1 MDCNNDIPGNPTTD
15 TQRTMTR
22 RSTTSSQTLTVS
34 NRSMAM
40 SSSFSMMSLLLLLLQ
55 QVSEL
60 TSVYAFTTS
69 IRRTQQSSPPLP
81 STTALG
87 LRVAYQG
94 VPGAYS
100 EKSTRELLGDNV
112 IAIGRPDFESC
123 FQAVASMEVDYA
135 CLPIENSLGGSIHE
149 NYDLMLRYDLTICA
163 EHEFRVQHCV
173 LVKDGVKL
181 EDIKYAISHPQALAQ
196 CDNYLRGLGIRPIPT
211 YDTAG
216 SAKMI
221 IENENLPEN
230 CTPENTC
237 AIASDL
243 AGRTYGM
250 SCLAKGVED
259 DDSNFT
265 RFLLLG
271 RKGVLQYLNQNV
283 PAKTSVVF
291 TLPNTAG
298 ALYKALACFS
308 LRDIDFS
315 KIESRPTSVS
325 LLNFLKFRSQQK
337 NNGNGKKNREE
348 LSVPRFRYCF
358 YLDFLD
364 GQLSTN
370 SENALA
376 NLREFTDY
384 VRILGSYPRRS
395 RLVGPV
401 AAAVEELKTTVVDDP
416 RDVSLLEL
424 PSDSD
429 DGSAPLNIGILG
441 FGAFG
446 QFLAARMSQKHRISC
461 LDKADKTVTAR
472 NLGVEFYPHFEVSNF
487 LKDLDVVVL
496 AVPMIDLEETVEM
509 LPVDKLVG
517 KLVVDVSPL
526 NQHPKNLLLH
536 TFANHPDIDVLVTNP
551 MFGPVPQGRGD
562 IGVVNGS
569 KSGEFIL
576 APANV
581 QALAEAANS
590 LWEGRPMVYERARI
604 SNMQRCDRYLK
615 IFEKAR
621 CQVVEMT
628 SDQHDATTAD
638 AEFVTH
644 MVGRLMDQDLL
655 PPTPVMSK
663 EYESLLDV
671 AEMTSGDS
679 FDLFFGMFKHN
690 PKAKEHLAR
699 MRENLASLERQLAAR
714 EAYLMAKD
722 EMRKSDR
729 QRLLSETRLLLQE
742 LAKNGIV
749 SETPV
754 IAEESS
760 STKVEASSESPID
773 LKDLNP

>member
-1 MDCNNDIPGNPTTD
+1 MP
-15 TQRTMTR
+15 
-22 RSTTSSQTLTVS
+22 SQTYLVVVALL
-34 NRSMAM
+34 MAALPQYVLVGAFYPVNTRHKSPQP
-40 SSSFSMMSLLLLLLQ
+40 SSSTSLN
-55 QVSEL
+55 
-60 TSVYAFTTS
+60 
-69 IRRTQQSSPPLP
+69 
-81 STTALG
+81 

-94 VPGAYS
+94 CPGAYS

-173 LVKDGVKL
+173 LAKEGVKL

-196 CDNYLRGLGIRPIPT
+196 CDNYLRGLGIKPIPT

-221 IENENLPEN
+221 IENDLPYA

-250 SCLAKGVED
+250 NCLAKGVED

-325 LLNFLKFRSQQK
+325 LLNYLKFRSQQK
-337 NNGNGKKNREE
+337 SNGKKKNEA

-364 GQLSTN
+364 GQLSSN

-401 AAAVEELKTTVVDDP
+401 AAAVEELKTIVVNNP
-416 RDVSLLEL
+416 QDVSLMEL
-424 PSDSD
+424 PSDLD
-429 DGSAPLNIGILG
+429 D
-441 FGAFG
+441 
-446 QFLAARMSQKHRISC
+446 
-461 LDKADKTVTAR
+461 
-472 NLGVEFYPHFEVSNF
+472 
-487 LKDLDVVVL
+487 
-496 AVPMIDLEETVEM
+496 
-509 LPVDKLVG
+509 
-517 KLVVDVSPL
+517 
-526 NQHPKNLLLH
+526 
-536 TFANHPDIDVLVTNP
+536 
-551 MFGPVPQGRGD
+551 
-562 IGVVNGS
+562 
-569 KSGEFIL
+569 
-576 APANV
+576 
-581 QALAEAANS
+581 
-590 LWEGRPMVYERARI
+590 
-604 SNMQRCDRYLK
+604 
-615 IFEKAR
+615 
-621 CQVVEMT
+621 
-628 SDQHDATTAD
+628 
-638 AEFVTH
+638 
-644 MVGRLMDQDLL
+644 
-655 PPTPVMSK
+655 
-663 EYESLLDV
+663 
-671 AEMTSGDS
+671 
-679 FDLFFGMFKHN
+679 
-690 PKAKEHLAR
+690 
-699 MRENLASLERQLAAR
+699 
-714 EAYLMAKD
+714 
-722 EMRKSDR
+722 
-729 QRLLSETRLLLQE
+729 
-742 LAKNGIV
+742 
-749 SETPV
+749 
-754 IAEESS
+754 
-760 STKVEASSESPID
+760 
-773 LKDLNP
+773 